1 MTNEIDK
8 FILGTM
14 NAIEIKIALI
24 RKGISQAEIA
34 KRAGV
39 SRQMV
44 GLVIR
49 RKAVSASV
57 MQEMARAIGKT
68 VDQVFPT

>member
-1 MTNEIDK
+1 
-8 FILGTM
+8 M
-14 NAIEIKIALI
+14 NVIEIKIALI

-57 MQEMARAIGKT
+57 MKEIAIAIGKT
-68 VDQVFPT
+68 VDQAFPT

>member
-1 MTNEIDK
+1 
-8 FILGTM
+8 M
-14 NAIEIKIALI
+14 NAIEIKIAFI

-49 RKAVSASV
+49 RKAVSSFV
-57 MQEMARAIGKT
+57 MIEIAKALGKT

>member
-1 MTNEIDK
+1 
-8 FILGTM
+8 M